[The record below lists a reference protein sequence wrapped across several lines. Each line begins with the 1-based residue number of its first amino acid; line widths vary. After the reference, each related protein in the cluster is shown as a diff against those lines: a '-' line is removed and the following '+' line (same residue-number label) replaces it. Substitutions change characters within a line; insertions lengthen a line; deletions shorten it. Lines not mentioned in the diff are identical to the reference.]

1 MAKEK
6 AQAEKTKAAPAKEG
20 KADKVT
26 EKIAAES
33 KGGKGS
39 EKSSAVSASKGEKAP
54 VKSITKAQFVTA
66 LAEHAE
72 LTRPQA
78 VAALEAMTNIIVT
91 NLGKKGPGVLT
102 LPGLLKLK
110 AKRVAAVKGGKE
122 VDNRFKPG
130 EKTLT
135 KDKPA
140 HTKVSARALKGLKEL
155 LAK

>member
-6 AQAEKTKAAPAKEG
+6 APAEKGKDAKAAPAKG
-20 KADKVT
+20 A
-26 EKIAAES
+26 
-33 KGGKGS
+33 
-39 EKSSAVSASKGEKAP
+39 KSSAVSADKPAKGEKVAA
-54 VKSITKAQFVTA
+54 KSITKAQFVTA

-78 VAALEAMTNIIVT
+78 VAALEAMTDIIVT

-110 AKRVAAVKGGKE
+110 AKRVPATKGGKE
-122 VDNRFKPG
+122 VPNRFEPG
-130 EKTLT
+130 KMTIT

>member
-6 AQAEKTKAAPAKEG
+6 APAKDAKAAPAKEAKG
-20 KADKVT
+20 DKVT

-33 KGGKGS
+33 KGGKAG
-39 EKSSAVSASKGEKAP
+39 KSSAVTAAKGEKAP
-54 VKSITKAQFVTA
+54 VKSITKAQFVTK
-66 LAEHAE
+66 LMEHAD
-72 LTRPQA
+72 LSRPQA
-78 VAALEAMTNIIVT
+78 VATLEAMTNIIVE

-110 AKRVAAVKGGKE
+110 AKRVPAVKGGKE